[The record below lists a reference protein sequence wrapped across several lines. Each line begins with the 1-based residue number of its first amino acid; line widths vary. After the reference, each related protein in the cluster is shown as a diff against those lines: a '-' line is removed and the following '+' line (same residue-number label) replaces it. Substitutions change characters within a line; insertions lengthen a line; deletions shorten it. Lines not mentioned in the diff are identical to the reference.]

1 MDFNE
6 DDIKKKF
13 KNIELKQL
21 EKHNEKLSSALV
33 VGMIIGAIGIGYKVT
48 KSVMKFKRKK

>member
-33 VGMIIGAIGIGYKVT
+33 VGMVIGAIGIGYKVT
-48 KSVMKFKRKK
+48 KSVMKLKKKK